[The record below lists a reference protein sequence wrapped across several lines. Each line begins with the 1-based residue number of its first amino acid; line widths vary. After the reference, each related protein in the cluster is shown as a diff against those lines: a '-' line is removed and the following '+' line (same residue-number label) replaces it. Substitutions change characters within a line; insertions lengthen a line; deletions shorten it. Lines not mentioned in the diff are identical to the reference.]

1 VEVNGSRFVHPISVG
16 DYVQSLDKGL
26 AVISAFSDERRTMT
40 LSQVAAVTGLSK
52 PSARRCLLTLHAL
65 GYLVSEGPNFR
76 LGPKVLDLAQAYLSS
91 VELPA
96 IVEPFLN
103 ELNADLQEACSVGVL
118 DGDSVVYVARAQAK
132 RVMTM
137 AVRVGTRI
145 DPFVTALG
153 RVLLAYESDDRIEK
167 LWNARGDARDS
178 IGVDLPEFLEMLREV
193 RQKSWCLVDQE
204 VEVGVRTIAV
214 PIRDSR
220 GNVIAG
226 MNIAVHTARVS
237 IEQLENEFLGRLQK
251 ASADIE
257 SCLREYG
264 PDVTFY

>member
-1 VEVNGSRFVHPISVG
+1 MNGRRFVHPISEG

-26 AVISAFSDERRTMT
+26 AVISAFSGERRSMT

-65 GYLVSEGPNFR
+65 GYLVSEGTSFR

-132 RVMTM
+132 RVMTI

-153 RVLLAYESDDRIEK
+153 RVLLAYESEERIEK
-167 LWNARGDARDS
+167 LWNARTDAQS
-178 IGVDLPEFLEMLREV
+178 TVGLDLPGFLTMLREV
-193 RQKSWCLVDQE
+193 RQQSWCLVDQE

-214 PIRDSR
+214 PIRDGR
-220 GNVIAG
+220 GKVIAG
-226 MNIAVHTARVS
+226 MNVAVHTARVS
-237 IEQLENEFLGRLQK
+237 IEQLESEFLQRLQR
-251 ASADIE
+251 AREDVE
-257 SCLREYG
+257 TCLREYG
-264 PDVTFY
+264 PEMTFY

>member
-1 VEVNGSRFVHPISVG
+1 MEMNGSRFVHPISAG

-26 AVISAFSDERRTMT
+26 AVINAFSDERRTMT

-153 RVLLAYESDDRIEK
+153 RVLLAYEPEDRIEQ
-167 LWNARGDARDS
+167 LWTTRGDARDS
-178 IGVDLPEFLEMLREV
+178 VGVDLPEFLAMLREV

-220 GNVIAG
+220 GKVIAG

-237 IEQLENEFLGRLQK
+237 IERLENEFLRRLQK